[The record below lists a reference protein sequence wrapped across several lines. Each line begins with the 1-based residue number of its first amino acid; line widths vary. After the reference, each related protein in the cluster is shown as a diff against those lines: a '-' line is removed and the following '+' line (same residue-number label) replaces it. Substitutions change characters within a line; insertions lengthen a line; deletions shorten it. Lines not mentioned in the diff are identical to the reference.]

1 MPDTCVPTSTWTIGS
16 MVPVAVT
23 VFTIDP
29 RCISAVL
36 YFICGFSLL
45 RRIRNAATASTAIT
59 TMAIPIFFNVFMN
72 YIFLIVYSVIGSF
85 W

>member
-1 MPDTCVPTSTWTIGS
+1 MEFRT
-16 MVPVAVT
+16 
-23 VFTIDP
+23 
-29 RCISAVL
+29 
-36 YFICGFSLL
+36 CGFSLL

-72 YIFLIVYSVIGSF
+72 YVFLIVYSVIGSF